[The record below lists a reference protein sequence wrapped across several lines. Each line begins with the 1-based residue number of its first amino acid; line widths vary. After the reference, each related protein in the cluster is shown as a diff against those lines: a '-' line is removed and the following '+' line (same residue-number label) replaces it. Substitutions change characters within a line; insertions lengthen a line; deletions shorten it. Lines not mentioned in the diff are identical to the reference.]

1 VLASLIACLG
11 IERKETTAHTVEEQ
25 NRRGKQKGCAAA
37 AEEERGQR
45 RTDAMALQLGEETWR
60 TSPGASAAAR
70 ERVEAVGARAAALVR
85 ASADEAVESV
95 PSGVLARRPFP
106 VRTEV
111 EDSQQEADERAC
123 LVSGAAARMG
133 WRLGPASG
141 AGQKQRK
148 QGFAV

>member
-1 VLASLIACLG
+1 
-11 IERKETTAHTVEEQ
+11 
-25 NRRGKQKGCAAA
+25 
-37 AEEERGQR
+37 
-45 RTDAMALQLGEETWR
+45 MALQLGEETWR

-70 ERVEAVGARAAALVR
+70 ERGETVGACAAALVR

-95 PSGVLARRPFP
+95 PSGVLTRRSCS

-111 EDSQQEADERAC
+111 EDSRQEADERAR

-133 WRLGPASG
+133 RRLGLASG